1 MGEKG
6 IRGKYNAQCPTVPT
20 PPLALTPAAHISPL
34 SPPLA
39 AATVIACTTT
49 RTRDEEKTRVQD
61 RVSVGVHE
69 ITEGKLVVKFEFL
82 FVSPGQV
89 DWRVAQFVRQ
99 QTQ

>member
-20 PPLALTPAAHISPL
+20 PPLALTPLP
-34 SPPLA
+34 PPLA